1 MVGQSAGVLFTLQS
15 VSLVKQAVRPRLPAH
30 PPQGDLRSALPVS
43 STSSQYTAINQ
54 SAFWDEDWNAS
65 GTHCQA
71 ELELML

>member
-1 MVGQSAGVLFTLQS
+1 MVRQSADVLFTLQS
-15 VSLVKQAVRPRLPAH
+15 ISLVKQAVCPPLPAH
-30 PPQGDLRSALPVS
+30 PSQGDLRSTPPVS
-43 STSSQYTAINQ
+43 STSSQHSVIKQ